1 MPTPPEPSADYL
13 ARYQAAV
20 YQVPV
25 LSRVVFRLHRFDN
38 LAFGE
43 IADRLGIDVQAVQ
56 GCLSEALLM
65 VSASLDGDPPHRS
78 DNPAIAPA
86 EYALRLRYR
95 AYCEGWLDRHGFHD
109 RIPWDDAR
117 PDSEAVSRILFD
129 TMPPI
134 ARETF
139 VCNRVGGKN
148 YAEIARSMRTFR
160 WIVRWRMLRAIQ
172 HIARG
177 PGCFETWLWEVS
189 RRS

>member
-1 MPTPPEPSADYL
+1 
-13 ARYQAAV
+13 
-20 YQVPV
+20 
-25 LSRVVFRLHRFDN
+25 
-38 LAFGE
+38 G
-43 IADRLGIDVQAVQ
+43 
-56 GCLSEALLM
+56 
-65 VSASLDGDPPHRS
+65 ASLG
-78 DNPAIAPA
+78 
-86 EYALRLRYR
+86 ELLRASCAGGQLS
-95 AYCEGWLDRHGFHD
+95 G
-109 RIPWDDAR
+109 
-117 PDSEAVSRILFD
+117 SRILFE